1 LSVLPECKYSFG
13 NTPSPRPGNLSNVIW
28 RKKVKRGKRK
38 MEGNMREKGK
48 KSKDIGIIEVK
59 RVK

>member
-1 LSVLPECKYSFG
+1 V
-13 NTPSPRPGNLSNVIW
+13 
-28 RKKVKRGKRK
+28 KKGKRK
-38 MEGNMREKGK
+38 MEGSMREKGI